1 MSTSPVNKAV
11 KSLPYLALL
20 VALTACQR
28 SETPAEAPSAAAS
41 AAPAAKPADAPIQV
55 TVTDKGCTPET
66 LTVPSGK
73 RTFKILNQSQ
83 LALEWEILKGVMVV
97 EERENIAPGFT
108 QTLTAT
114 LEQGDYDITCGLI
127 SNPKGKLTVTAGDA
141 VDTSLPS
148 IAELVTPMEGYKQ
161 YVSGEVDALVTSTEK
176 FVTAIKAGKLK
187 EAQALYPTTR
197 QHYERI
203 EPIAELFSDLDKSID
218 ARADD
223 YEKKEND
230 PTFTGF
236 HRLEYALF
244 EKKSAKGLDAF
255 ADQLLKDVQTLK
267 ERVTVL
273 VLAPKKLVGGAAEL
287 IEEVAATKISG
298 EEDRYSHTDLWD
310 FNANVEGAKKIV
322 DLLRTVLSSRD
333 ADLLGRVDA
342 NFKEV
347 DGLLAKYQTKTGFK
361 DYGQLTEA
369 DKTAMKGPI
378 TTLAEDLS
386 KLRGTLGL
394 D

>member
-1 MSTSPVNKAV
+1 MSTSTVHKAV

-28 SETPAEAPSAAAS
+28 NEAPAEAPGAAAS
-41 AAPAAKPADAPIQV
+41 AAKPADAPIQV

-73 RTFKILNQSQ
+73 RTIKILNQSQ

-97 EERENIAPGFT
+97 VERENIAPGFT

-114 LEQGDYDITCGLI
+114 LEQGDYEITCGLI
-127 SNPKGKLTVTAGDA
+127 GNPKGKLTVTAGDA

-148 IAELVTPMEGYKQ
+148 IAELVAPMEGYKQ
-161 YVSGEVDALVTSTEK
+161 YVNGEVDALVTSTEK
-176 FVTAIKAGKLK
+176 FVAAIKAGKLQ
-187 EAQALYPTTR
+187 EAQALYPATR

-218 ARADD
+218 ARTDD
-223 YEKKEND
+223 FEKKEND

-244 EKKSAKGLDAF
+244 GKKSAKGLDAF

-267 ERVTVL
+267 ERVNVL
-273 VLAPKKLVGGAAEL
+273 VLAPKKVVGGAAEL
-287 IEEVAATKISG
+287 IEEVAAAKISG

-322 DLLRTVLSSRD
+322 NLLRPVLSSRD
-333 ADLLGRVDA
+333 ATLLARVDD

-347 DGLLAKYQTKTGFK
+347 DGLLAKYNTGKGFK

>member
-1 MSTSPVNKAV
+1 MATSTTHKAV
-11 KSLPYLALL
+11 KSLPFLALL

-28 SETPAEAPSAAAS
+28 SEAPAEAPAAAAS
-41 AAPAAKPADAPIQV
+41 AAKPADAPIQV

-161 YVSGEVDALVTSTEK
+161 YVGGEVDALVTSTEK

-187 EAQALYPTTR
+187 EAQALYPATR

-244 EKKSAKGLDAF
+244 EQKSAKGLDAF

-267 ERVTVL
+267 ERVAVL

-333 ADLLGRVDA
+333 AALLARVDD
-342 NFKEV
+342 NIKEV
-347 DGLLAKYQTKTGFK
+347 DGLLAKYNTGKGFK